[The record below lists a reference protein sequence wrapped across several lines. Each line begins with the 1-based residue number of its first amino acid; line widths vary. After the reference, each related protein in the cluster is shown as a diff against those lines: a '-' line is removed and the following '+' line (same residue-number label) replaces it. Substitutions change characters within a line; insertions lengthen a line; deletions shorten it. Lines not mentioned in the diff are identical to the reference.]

1 MAYGSPGAHR
11 RRRSEAPGTP
21 AATLPRMLAGHRHRR
36 RLDNGLEVLLL
47 EVPDAAVVAST
58 LWYRVGS
65 RDEPAGQGG
74 IAHFLEHMMFK
85 GSAAYG
91 PGQIDRRT
99 QQLGGSNNAYT
110 SHDATVYYFKLAPR
124 VWREALRI
132 EADRMAGLTLDPGEV
147 DSERQVILEEIAM
160 YEGDPWDALEQAI
173 AAAAYPGHP
182 YGRPVLG
189 TRKELA
195 ATGPGELA
203 DFHARHYR
211 PDNAVLVVAG
221 AVGERDLDAI
231 EEALGALPAGAAPR
245 PALPPARPLQ
255 RARRL
260 ERRQGEVPRLLVAL
274 PGPPA
279 EHPDHPAL
287 RLLVTALADGR
298 TSRLRRELVEDR
310 QACLFV
316 DADVSAASGEGLL
329 TVEAELHAGVEPALV
344 EEAVLAGLRRFRE
357 EPLPEGELRRARQG
371 LLAGWVFGH
380 EQAHQQA
387 LSLGFGAALFDEE
400 QAERSLAAALVVTA
414 GQLQEV
420 AARWLVPEERS
431 VIGWALPSRR
441 PSRRRRAPELD
452 VAALPEPGPPPL
464 DRPAPVPP
472 ALEPPEGSLGG

>member
-1 MAYGSPGAHR
+1 
-11 RRRSEAPGTP
+11 
-21 AATLPRMLAGHRHRR
+21 MLAGRRHRR

-58 LWYRVGS
+58 LWYRAGS

-74 IAHFLEHMMFK
+74 VAHFLEHMMFK
-85 GSAAYG
+85 GSSAYG

-110 SHDATVYYFKLAPR
+110 SHDATVYYFKMAPR
-124 VWREALRI
+124 VWREVLRI
-132 EADRMAGLTLDPGEV
+132 EADRMAGLTLDPAEV

-160 YEGDPWDALEQAI
+160 YESDPWDALEQAV
-173 AAAAYPGHP
+173 ATAAYDGHP

-189 TRKELA
+189 TREELLATGRAELA
-195 ATGPGELA
+195 A
-203 DFHARHYR
+203 FHARHYR

-221 AVGERDLDAI
+221 AVTERDLDAI
-231 EEALGALPAGAAPR
+231 DAALGALPAGAAPR
-245 PALPPARPLQ
+245 PPLPAARPLD
-255 RARRL
+255 RADRI
-260 ERRQGEVPRLLVAL
+260 ERKQGEVPRLLVAM
-274 PGPPA
+274 PA
-279 EHPDHPAL
+279 PAADHPDHPAL

-298 TSRLRRELVEDR
+298 TSRLRQELVEDR

-329 TVEAELHAGVEPALV
+329 TVEAELHAGIEPALV
-344 EEAVLAGLRRFRE
+344 EETVLAGLRRLRE
-357 EPLPEGELRRARQG
+357 EPLPGGELGRARQG

-400 QAERSLAAALVVTA
+400 QAERSLGAALAVSA

-420 AARWLVPEERS
+420 AGRWLRPEERS
-431 VIGWALPSRR
+431 VIGWALPKRR
-441 PSRRRRAPELD
+441 SSRRRKAVELD
-452 VAALPEPGPPPL
+452 VAAIPEPGPPAVE
-464 DRPAPVPP
+464 RPAPLPP
-472 ALEPPEGSLGG
+472 ALAPPEGSLVG